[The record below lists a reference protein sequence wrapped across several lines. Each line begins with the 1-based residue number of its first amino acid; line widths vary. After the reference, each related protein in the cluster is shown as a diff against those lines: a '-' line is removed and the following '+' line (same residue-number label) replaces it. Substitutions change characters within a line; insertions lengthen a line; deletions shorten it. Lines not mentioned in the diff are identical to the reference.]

1 MIPSPGKS
9 SGRRVVVTCGP
20 AHAPLDDMRRLTN
33 ASTGE
38 IGTLLA
44 RAFHDAGWEV
54 ICLRGEGSTAPVPE
68 HGTIRTFGTN
78 QSLADLVHPL
88 DPDVLLHAAALCDF
102 EVGSPA
108 GGVRK
113 IPTRSGP
120 VTIQLQPAIKWLP
133 RFAAWFPHSLVIGWK
148 FECDG
153 DHSDALAAGQRQ
165 IQECHTAACVVNG
178 PAYGPGFG
186 LLTPDGQELHSPTK
200 SDLARNL
207 VEFTTRQ
214 APPPAPGI

>member
-1 MIPSPGKS
+1 M
-9 SGRRVVVTCGP
+9 TCGP
-20 AHAPLDDMRRLTN
+20 AYAPLDDMRRLTN

-38 IGTLLA
+38 IGTLLT
-44 RAFHDAGWEV
+44 RAFHAAGWEV
-54 ICLRGEGSTAPVPE
+54 VCLRGEGSTAPAPE
-68 HGTIRTFGTN
+68 YGTILTFGTN
-78 QSLADLVHPL
+78 QSLADLVRPL
-88 DPDVLLHAAALCDF
+88 QPDVLLHAAALCDF
-102 EVGSPA
+102 EIAPPA

-153 DHSDALAAGQRQ
+153 RQPDALTAGQRQ
-165 IQECHTAACVVNG
+165 IQECQTAACVVNG

-186 LLTPDGQELHSPTK
+186 LLTPDGPQRHCATK
-200 SDLARNL
+200 TDLARSL
-207 VEFTTRQ
+207 VDFATR
-214 APPPAPGI
+214 